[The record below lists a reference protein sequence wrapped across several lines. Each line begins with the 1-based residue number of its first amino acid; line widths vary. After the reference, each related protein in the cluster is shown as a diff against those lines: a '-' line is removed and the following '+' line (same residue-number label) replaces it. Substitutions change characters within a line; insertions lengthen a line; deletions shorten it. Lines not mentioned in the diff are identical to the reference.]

1 MKRIIL
7 LLFAIVL
14 TLCSIAQVPQKFNYQ
29 AVLRNNTGVIVS
41 NQKISIK
48 IEVLQIDAN
57 QTSILYAE
65 THTPTTNT
73 YGLFNI
79 QIGGG
84 SIVSGNLSSMNWS
97 TGNKYLRT
105 SVDLTGGNNY
115 AIMGTSPLVGVPYA
129 QYAIK
134 ADTALYIKGVS
145 DQYRRVQSQLYIK
158 N

>member
-1 MKRIIL
+1 MKSTIL
-7 LLFAIVL
+7 FLLGIVL
-14 TLCSIAQVPQKFNYQ
+14 TFGSIAQVPQKFNYQ
-29 AVLRNNTGVIVS
+29 AVVRNNTGVIVT

-48 IEVLQIDAN
+48 IEVLQIDSN
-57 QTSILYAE
+57 QTSVLYAE

-84 SIVSGNLSSMNWS
+84 SIVSGNISSMNWGA
-97 TGNKYLRT
+97 GNKHLRT
-105 SVDLTGGNNY
+105 SVDLTGGNNFV
-115 AIMGTSPLVGVPYA
+115 IMGTSPLVSVPYA

-145 DQYRRVQSQLYIK
+145 DQYRRLQSQLYIK